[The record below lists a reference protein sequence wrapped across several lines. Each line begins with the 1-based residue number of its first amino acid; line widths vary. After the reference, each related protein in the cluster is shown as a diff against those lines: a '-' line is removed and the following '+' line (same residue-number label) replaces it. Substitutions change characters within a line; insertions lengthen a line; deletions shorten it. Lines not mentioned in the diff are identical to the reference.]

1 MPEINSIYFV
11 GGFDGLGS
19 QMSNNT
25 SKGRIRAGGLRA
37 TWNNWMTM
45 MMMISEPE
53 PNSLKAEATRFSV
66 EKSRDKVDQKDRT
79 APKKTSLPKSFCG

>member
-1 MPEINSIYFV
+1 MPEINSLYFV

-25 SKGRIRAGGLRA
+25 SKGRIRAGGLPA
-37 TWNNWMTM
+37 TRNNWMAT

-66 EKSRDKVDQKDRT
+66 EKSRDEVDRKDRT
-79 APKKTSLPKSFCG
+79 APKNCRSLSI

>member
-25 SKGRIRAGGLRA
+25 SKGRIRAGGLPA
-37 TWNNWMTM
+37 TRNNWMVMMM

-66 EKSRDKVDQKDRT
+66 EKSRDKVD
-79 APKKTSLPKSFCG
+79 

>member
-1 MPEINSIYFV
+1 MFSDLKCLITLRRVELSP
-11 GGFDGLGS
+11 
-19 QMSNNT
+19 
-25 SKGRIRAGGLRA
+25 GGLPA

-79 APKKTSLPKSFCG
+79 AQKKHLCQSLFCVSRV

>member
-25 SKGRIRAGGLRA
+25 SKGRIRAGGLPA
-37 TWNNWMTM
+37 TWNNW

-79 APKKTSLPKSFCG
+79 AQKKHLCQSLFCVSRV